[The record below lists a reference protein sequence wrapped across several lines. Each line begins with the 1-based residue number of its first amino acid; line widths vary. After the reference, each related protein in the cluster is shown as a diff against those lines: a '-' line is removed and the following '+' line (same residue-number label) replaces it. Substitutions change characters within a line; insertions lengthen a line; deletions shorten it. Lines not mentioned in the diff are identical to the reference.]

1 MKKYPELRPLLLVLK
16 CFLKSRQL
24 NEAYHGGISSFL
36 LTMLVTSHLQRQYK
50 KGGTENMDLGK
61 HLIDFFELYGTVFN
75 YEDIGIS
82 IRKGGKYFQKSDR
95 GWDSLDD
102 RSSFRLCVENPQDRD
117 VDIGRSAYNIKRVQR
132 AF

>member
-1 MKKYPELRPLLLVLK
+1 
-16 CFLKSRQL
+16 
-24 NEAYHGGISSFL
+24 
-36 LTMLVTSHLQRQYK
+36 MLVTSHLQRQYK
-50 KGGTENMDLGK
+50 KGNTENMDLGK

-102 RSSFRLCVENPQDRD
+102 RSSFRLCVENP
-117 VDIGRSAYNIKRVQR
+117 
-132 AF
+132 